1 VHFRFFLSL
10 ILLFLSSS
18 LLPEVVAETPDEM
31 VQLKGGTFQMGTD
44 DEGRDGESPARQV
57 KVKPFAIDVTSVT
70 NEQFLEFIR
79 DTKYKSEAETF
90 GWSFVLDMFVSK
102 QVKKTVKDKLE
113 GAEWWLPVEG
123 AYWRQPFGPKSSI
136 KDRMDHP
143 VVHMSWNDAASYC
156 KWKGKRL
163 PTEAEW
169 EFAARGGLKEK
180 QYPWGNKY
188 EANRMNIWQGKF
200 PTKNTKEDG
209 YAHTAPVTAFGPQ
222 NDYGVYNMVGNVWEW
237 VNDKYKPSV
246 EDNRPNRN
254 EEKRVLR
261 GGSYLDSING
271 KFNHRTRVTT
281 RMGNTPDSGSDNL
294 GFRCAKPIKAQK
306 NSKSSHSKE
315 EL

>member
-1 VHFRFFLSL
+1 
-10 ILLFLSSS
+10 
-18 LLPEVVAETPDEM
+18 M
-31 VQLKGGTFQMGTD
+31 VELQGGTFQMGTD
-44 DEGRDGESPARQV
+44 DELGRDGESPSRQV
-57 KVKPFAIDVTSVT
+57 KVEPFAIDKTSVT
-70 NEQFLEFIR
+70 NEQFLEFTR
-79 DTKYKSEAETF
+79 ATKYKSEAEKF

-102 QVKKTVKDKLE
+102 EVKKTVKDKLE

-143 VVHMSWNDAASYC
+143 VVHMSWNDAVSYC
-156 KWKGKRL
+156 KWNEKRL

-169 EFAARGGLKEK
+169 EFAARGGLKGK
-180 QYPWGNKY
+180 QFPWGKA
-188 EANRMNIWQGKF
+188 EKNRMNIWQGAF
-200 PTKNTKEDG
+200 PKKNTKEDG

-237 VNDKYKPSV
+237 VADKYKPLA
-246 EDNRPNRN
+246 
-254 EEKRVLR
+254 EERSHRKKEETKYVLR
-261 GGSYLDSING
+261 GGSYLDSLDG

-294 GFRCAKPIKAQK
+294 GFRCAKGIKA
-306 NSKSSHSKE
+306 SKSSKPSKTKE